1 MPNAPIPPNAEA
13 QVYTVAVA
21 LEGTFKSF
29 YAGKEVPSVPSP
41 VTEESETPAPVS
53 DTETRVTKTESA
65 QTQIVVV
72 GTAQFLTQLR
82 PDGVNFFLNTVDWL
96 TLGDALIGIRSH
108 TITDRPLR
116 EVSEI
121 EKNFIKYLCIVGVP
135 LMVIIFGLLRYFL
148 KRRAK
153 RFVETYGSV

>member
-1 MPNAPIPPNAEA
+1 MLICKPILWLQLWKEKFQEFYANKEIPPVAAAAGAAEGESAAPVQDAEA
-13 QVYTVAVA
+13 R
-21 LEGTFKSF
+21 
-29 YAGKEVPSVPSP
+29 P
-41 VTEESETPAPVS
+41 
-53 DTETRVTKTESA
+53 TKTEGE

-108 TITDRPLR
+108 AITDRPLR

-121 EKNFIKYLCIVGVP
+121 EKNFIRYLCTIGIP
-135 LMVIIFGLLRYFL
+135 LLVVIFGLLRYYL
-148 KRRAK
+148 KQRAK
-153 RFVETYGSV
+153 RLVETYSTV